1 MSMFIDKMIE
11 AGGAMLPLALCSVI
25 SIAVIIERFMHLRR
39 KYVIDDQ
46 LVAQA
51 SQFVGKGQLDQ
62 ARELGQNSPTLFG
75 TILDK
80 GIETHQI
87 ENSELEQALV
97 ECAGRAMPK
106 LERFLNV
113 LALIGSIAPLLGLFG
128 TVYGM
133 ILSFDEIARES
144 VDKELMAR
152 GISVALITTGTGLVI
167 AIPAI
172 IANNYF
178 RARVDLY
185 YSVVEEGILKVM
197 RAYHVGQQPAQQN
210 ASAEEQTHGQD

>member
-11 AGGAMLPLALCSVI
+11 AGGAMFPLAICSVI
-25 SIAVIIERFMHLRR
+25 ALAVIIERFMHLRL
-39 KYVIDDQ
+39 KHVIDAR
-46 LVAQA
+46 LVEEA
-51 SQFVGKGQLDQ
+51 SARVGRGDLDE
-62 ARELGQNSPTLFG
+62 ARELGRESPTLFG

-97 ECAGRAMPK
+97 ECAGRAMPR

-133 ILSFDEIARES
+133 IISFDEIARES
-144 VDKELMAR
+144 VDKELMAK
-152 GISVALITTGTGLVI
+152 GISVALITTGTGLLI

-178 RARVDLY
+178 RARVEAY
-185 YSVVEEGILKVM
+185 YSVVEEAILKVM
-197 RAYHVGQQPAQQN
+197 RAYHVGQLPAPAVQGE
-210 ASAEEQTHGQD
+210 SDGED

>member
-11 AGGAMLPLALCSVI
+11 AGGAMIPLAVCSVV
-25 SIAVIIERFMHLRR
+25 SVAVIIERFLHLRL
-39 KYVIDDQ
+39 KYVTDAR
-46 LVAQA
+46 LVEQA
-51 SQFVGKGQLDQ
+51 SACVGRGDLDG
-62 ARELGQNSPTLFG
+62 ARELGRQSPTLFG
-75 TILDK
+75 RILDK

-97 ECAGRAMPK
+97 ECAGRAMPR

-113 LALIGSIAPLLGLFG
+113 LALIGNIAPLLGLFG

-133 ILSFDEIARES
+133 IISFDEIARES

-152 GISVALITTGTGLVI
+152 GISVALITTGTGLLI

-178 RARVDLY
+178 RAKVEAY
-185 YSVVEEGILKVM
+185 YSVVEEAILKVM
-197 RAYHVGQQPAQQN
+197 RAHHVGQPSAAAAQGDP
-210 ASAEEQTHGQD
+210 HGEN